1 MAYSE
6 EVVHKAVR
14 LFTFAKQEI
23 HLDWTL
29 GIDKLCGRPQNAIKS
44 CLFCWQLSNKG
55 VNISVCNNVVR

>member
-6 EVVHKAVR
+6 KVVHKAVR

-29 GIDKLCGRPQNAIKS
+29 GIDKLWKTTEC
-44 CLFCWQLSNKG
+44 NK
-55 VNISVCNNVVR
+55 VMFVLLATQQ